1 VTTDPLGQKVLDSG
15 SAPAEAGQQASRPER
30 HGGSG
35 RGVATLERTALL
47 ILLIAICVLFSV
59 LPQSRSDFASLSDM
73 RNIAA
78 DVVVGGVLALAAII
92 PLIAGE
98 FDFSIGLT
106 LEFSAMITAGFMVR
120 LHQPLAVAIL
130 AGLGTGL
137 VIGIVNGYL
146 VAYRKL
152 NSFIITFAVA
162 TIVTGLIELYAS
174 GNSILVPSNAL
185 TTFGLTSALWL
196 GIPRSLYAFV
206 LVALIVWYVLD
217 HTPIGRYWHA
227 AGSNRSAATLVGLP
241 VRRLVFLS
249 FVASGLLASAAGIL
263 YLSQQ
268 GSATPNVGQGYVLP
282 AYAAV
287 FLGATVFKIGR
298 FNVWGT
304 VVAVFFVA
312 IGSTGLV
319 FAGLAP
325 WVQSVFQGAVL
336 VIALSITRVI
346 GRRQGTE
353 TAAAGPK
360 L

>member
-1 VTTDPLGQKVLDSG
+1 M
-15 SAPAEAGQQASRPER
+15 
-30 HGGSG
+30 
-35 RGVATLERTALL
+35 ERTALL
-47 ILLIAICVLFSV
+47 VLLVAICALFSV
-59 LPQSRSDFASLSDM
+59 LPQSRADFASMSDV

-92 PLIAGE
+92 PLVAGE

-106 LEFSAMITAGFMVR
+106 LEFTAMITAGFIVR
-120 LHQPLAVAIL
+120 LHQPLGVAIV
-130 AGLGTGL
+130 AGLAVGL

-162 TIVTGLIELYAS
+162 TIVTGLIELYAN
-174 GNSILVPSNAL
+174 GNSILVSTDPL
-185 TTFGLTSALWL
+185 TSFGLTSALWL
-196 GIPRSLYAFV
+196 GIPRTLYAFV
-206 LVALIVWYVLD
+206 LVALIAWYVLD

-249 FVASGLLASAAGIL
+249 FVASGVLASASGIL

-268 GSATPNVGQGYVLP
+268 GSASPNVGQGYVLP

-304 VVAVFFVA
+304 VVAVLFVA

-319 FAGLAP
+319 FAGLQP

-336 VIALSITRVI
+336 IVALSITRVI

>member
-15 SAPAEAGQQASRPER
+15 SAPAEADRHASRPAR
-30 HGGSG
+30 RVGG

-98 FDFSIGLT
+98 FDFSIGLS

-162 TIVTGLIELYAS
+162 TIVTGLIELYAN
-174 GNSILVPSNAL
+174 GNSILVPTNAL
-185 TTFGLTSALWL
+185 TAFGLTSALWF
-196 GIPRSLYAFV
+196 GIPRSLYAFA
-206 LVALIVWYVLD
+206 LVALIVWYILD

-249 FVASGLLASAAGIL
+249 FIASGLLASAAGIL

-336 VIALSITRVI
+336 IVALSITRVI
-346 GRRQGTE
+346 GRRHGTE
-353 TAAAGPK
+353 TSAAGPT

>member
-1 VTTDPLGQKVLDSG
+1 MTTDPVGQKVLVSDSK
-15 SAPAEAGQQASRPER
+15 PADGGRAASRPGR
-30 HGGSG
+30 

-47 ILLIAICVLFSV
+47 ILLVAICVLFSV
-59 LPQSRSDFASLSDM
+59 LPQSRTNFASMSDV

-78 DVVVGGVLALAAII
+78 DVVVGGVLALAAIV

-106 LEFSAMITAGFMVR
+106 LEFTAMITAGFVVR
-120 LHQPLAVAIL
+120 LHQPLAVAIV
-130 AGLGTGL
+130 AGLAVGL

-162 TIVTGLIELYAS
+162 TIVTGLIELYANGS
-174 GNSILVPSNAL
+174 SILVSSDPL
-185 TTFGLTSALWL
+185 TSFGLTSALWL

-206 LVALIVWYVLD
+206 LVALIAWYVLD
-217 HTPIGRYWHA
+217 HTPVGRYWHA
-227 AGSNRSAATLVGLP
+227 AGSNRAAATLVGLP

-249 FVASGLLASAAGIL
+249 FVASGVLASAAGIL

-268 GSATPNVGQGYVLP
+268 GSASPNVGQGYVLP

-319 FAGLAP
+319 FAGLQP

-336 VIALSITRVI
+336 IIALSITRVI
-346 GRRQGTE
+346 GRRQGAE
-353 TAAAGPK
+353 TASAGPK

>member
-15 SAPAEAGQQASRPER
+15 SAPAAAGHQASRPE
-30 HGGSG
+30 HGGGG
-35 RGVATLERTALL
+35 RGVATLERIALL

-120 LHQPLAVAIL
+120 LHQPLAVAIV

-196 GIPRSLYAFV
+196 GVPRSLYAFV
-206 LVALIVWYVLD
+206 VVALIAWYVLD

-249 FVASGLLASAAGIL
+249 FVASGVLASAAGIL

-304 VVAVFFVA
+304 VVAVLFVA
-312 IGSTGLV
+312 VGSTGLV

-336 VIALSITRVI
+336 IVALGITRVI
-346 GRRQGTE
+346 GRRHGTE
-353 TAAAGPK
+353 TAAAGPS

>member
-1 VTTDPLGQKVLDSG
+1 VTNDPLGQKVLVGEDTP
-15 SAPAEAGQQASRPER
+15 APAGHEEGKAER
-30 HGGSG
+30 GGG
-35 RGVATLERTALL
+35 LRGVGSLERTALL
-47 ILLIAICVLFSV
+47 LLLIVMCVIFSA
-59 LPQSRSDFASLSDM
+59 LPQSRSDFASLSDV

-120 LHQPLAVAIL
+120 LHQPMPVAIL

-137 VIGIVNGYL
+137 LIGIVNGYL

-152 NSFIITFAVA
+152 NSFIITFAIA

-174 GNSILVPSNAL
+174 GNSILVPSDAL

-196 GIPRSLYAFV
+196 GIPRSLYAFA

-249 FVASGLLASAAGIL
+249 FVASGLLASVAGIL

-304 VVAVFFVA
+304 VLSVFFVA

-336 VIALSITRVI
+336 VVALSITGVI

>member
-1 VTTDPLGQKVLDSG
+1 MTTDPAGQKVLEDGGPAAATG
-15 SAPAEAGQQASRPER
+15 SQDSRPAR
-30 HGGSG
+30 RGAS

-47 ILLIAICVLFSV
+47 ILLIAICVLFSA
-59 LPQSRSDFASLSDM
+59 LPRSSANFASMADL

-92 PLIAGE
+92 PLVAGE

-106 LEFSAMITAGFMVR
+106 LEFSAMITAGFVVR
-120 LHQPLAVAIL
+120 LHQPLPVAIL

-137 VIGIVNGYL
+137 LIGIINGYL
-146 VAYRKL
+146 VAFRKL

-162 TIVTGLIELYAS
+162 TIVTGLIELYAA
-174 GNSILVPSNAL
+174 GNSILVSTDAL
-185 TTFGLTSALWL
+185 TSFGLTSSLWL
-196 GIPRSLYAFV
+196 GIPRSLYAFA

-217 HTPIGRYWHA
+217 HTPVGRYWHA
-227 AGSNRSAATLVGLP
+227 TGGNRAAATLVGLP
-241 VRRLVFLS
+241 VRGLVFLS

-263 YLSQQ
+263 YLAQQ

-287 FLGATVFKIGR
+287 FLGATVFKIGQ

-336 VIALSITRVI
+336 IIALGVTRVI
-346 GRRQGTE
+346 GRRRGTE
-353 TAAAGPK
+353 TAVAGPK

>member
-1 VTTDPLGQKVLDSG
+1 VTTDPLAQKVLDG
-15 SAPAEAGQQASRPER
+15 GGTTAQTAGEAGPPAP
-30 HGGSG
+30 HGSS
-35 RGVATLERTALL
+35 RGVVTLERTALL
-47 ILLIAICVLFSV
+47 ILLVAICVLFSV
-59 LPQSRSDFASLSDM
+59 LPQSRANFASLSDL

-106 LEFSAMITAGFMVR
+106 LEFSAMISAGFVVR
-120 LHQPLAVAIL
+120 LHQSLPVAIL

-137 VIGIVNGYL
+137 LIGIVNGYL
-146 VAYRKL
+146 VAFRKL

-162 TIVTGLIELYAS
+162 TIVTGLIELYAAGS
-174 GNSILVPSNAL
+174 SILVSSDAL
-185 TTFGLTSALWL
+185 TGFGLTSSLWL
-196 GIPRSLYAFV
+196 GIPRSLYAFA
-206 LVALIVWYVLD
+206 LIALIVWYVLD
-217 HTPIGRYWHA
+217 HTPVGRYWHA
-227 AGSNRSAATLVGLP
+227 TGGNRSAATLIGLP

-249 FVASGLLASAAGIL
+249 FVASGVLASASGIL

-304 VVAVFFVA
+304 VLAVFFVA

-336 VIALSITRVI
+336 IIALGVTRVI
-346 GRRQGTE
+346 GRRRGTE
-353 TAAAGPK
+353 TAVAGPK

>member
-1 VTTDPLGQKVLDSG
+1 MSTDPLAQKVLDG
-15 SAPAEAGQQASRPER
+15 TPPAEPGGEHGRAGG
-30 HGGSG
+30 HGAG
-35 RGVATLERTALL
+35 RGVLLFERTALL
-47 ILLIAICVLFSV
+47 VLLVALCVLFSV
-59 LPQSRSDFASLSDM
+59 LPESRSDFASLTDV

-92 PLIAGE
+92 PLVAGE

-106 LEFSAMITAGFMVR
+106 LEFSAMITAGFIVR
-120 LHQPLAVAIL
+120 LHQPLPVAII
-130 AGLGTGL
+130 AGLVTGL
-137 VIGIVNGYL
+137 VIGTVNGYL
-146 VAYRKL
+146 VAFRKL
-152 NSFIITFAVA
+152 NSFIITFAIA
-162 TIVTGLIELYAS
+162 TIVTGLVELYAN
-174 GNSILVPSNAL
+174 GNSILVSSDAL
-185 TTFGLTSALWL
+185 TNFGLTSSLWL

-206 LVALIVWYVLD
+206 FIALVVWYVLD
-217 HTPIGRYWHA
+217 HTPIGRYWHGT
-227 AGSNRSAATLVGLP
+227 GSNRSAATLVGLP

-249 FVASGLLASAAGIL
+249 FVASGLLASMAGIL

-336 VIALSITRVI
+336 IIALGVTKVI
-346 GRRQGTE
+346 GQRRGTE
-353 TAAAGPK
+353 TALAGPK

>member
-1 VTTDPLGQKVLDSG
+1 VTTDPRGQKVLVG
-15 SAPAEAGQQASRPER
+15 ESAPTQAGREERKPER
-30 HGGSG
+30 RGGVLG
-35 RGVATLERTALL
+35 IGTLERTALL
-47 ILLIAICVLFSV
+47 ILLIAMCVLFSV

-73 RNIAA
+73 RNIAV

-92 PLIAGE
+92 PLVAGE

-106 LEFSAMITAGFMVR
+106 LEFSAMITAGFMIR
-120 LHQPLAVAIL
+120 LHLPLPVAIL
-130 AGLGTGL
+130 AGLGVGL
-137 VIGIVNGYL
+137 GIGIVNGYL

-174 GNSILVPSNAL
+174 GNSILVPSDAL
-185 TTFGLTSALWL
+185 TSFGLTSALWL
-196 GIPRSLYAFV
+196 GIPRSLYAFA
-206 LVALIVWYVLD
+206 LVAIIVWYVLD

-249 FVASGLLASAAGIL
+249 FVASGVLASVAGIL

-304 VVAVFFVA
+304 VLAVFFVQ

-336 VIALSITRVI
+336 VVALGITRVI

-353 TAAAGPK
+353 TAAVGPSV
-360 L
+360 